1 VHKGGWIWLRVRVA
15 AVVAIF
21 VIFVIIVVVALF
33 MFGGQFLGAGGG
45 TKKVDVNVNAPDAA
59 GKAVPGKSP

>member
-1 VHKGGWIWLRVRVA
+1 MA